1 MITIKIHPCKKSVYG
16 GLETLEGRRLIVKGR
31 VSFMLTNEVLL
42 PQSFSCFKLA
52 LGSKKKQSFRPRP
65 AKFFS
70 Q

>member
-52 LGSKKKQSFRPRP
+52 GKLKT
-65 AKFFS
+65 
-70 Q
+70 

>member
-52 LGSKKKQSFRPRP
+52 LGSKKQSFRPRP